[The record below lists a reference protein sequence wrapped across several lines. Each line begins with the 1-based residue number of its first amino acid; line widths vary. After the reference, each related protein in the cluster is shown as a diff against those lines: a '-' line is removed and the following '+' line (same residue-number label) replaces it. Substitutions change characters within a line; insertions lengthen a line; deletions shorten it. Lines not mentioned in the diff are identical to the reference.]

1 MRSLGAKAFE
11 RFGIC
16 AVVMLIYHVFIGLHT
31 YDMAH
36 LHHKAESTEEIM
48 KMRLQ
53 EKELKI
59 IFFILK
65 LPNQILCETI
75 IFILNK
81 IRITEQSNIYAELF
95 QT

>member
-1 MRSLGAKAFE
+1 MGSLGAKAFE

-16 AVVMLIYHVFIGLHT
+16 TVVMLIYHVFFGLHT

-36 LHHKAESTEEIM
+36 LHHKAESREEIM
-48 KMRLQ
+48 KIRFQ

-65 LPNQILCETI
+65 LPNQILCVL
-75 IFILNK
+75 ILVYN
-81 IRITEQSNIYAELF
+81 RSCLF
-95 QT
+95 